1 MKSMTG
7 VGKGLYEDERWKAS
21 VIAKTLNAKGLEVF
35 IKSNYNLS
43 PMEIKIRK
51 LIKDFLSRGTLSLYI
66 DITPKVAQLP
76 VDINRILMNVEM
88 IKAIASDL
96 ELKISDD
103 MMFQIA
109 WRYSEKNVEEMD
121 PSLEECVYASV
132 KEALEDLIKSREEE
146 GEHIKEDISLRLK
159 KIEDTV
165 DDINRRKDDILNA
178 VRQRVLAKAK
188 ELGLPE
194 VHPTVLNE
202 ITYML
207 SRMDIDEEITR
218 LKAHLK
224 KMRILLSSEEDV
236 GRKMDFICQE
246 MHREITTLGNKIPEL
261 SDFVVEMKTEIDR
274 LKQQAANIE

>member
-1 MKSMTG
+1 MTG

-21 VIAKTLNAKGLEVF
+21 VIAKTVNAKGLEVF

-43 PMEIKIRK
+43 PMEIKIRR
-51 LIKDFLSRGTLSLYI
+51 LIKDLLLRGTLSLYI
-66 DITPKVAQLP
+66 DITPKVIQVP
-76 VDINRILMNVEM
+76 VDVKRIHMNVDM
-88 IKAIASDL
+88 IKAIVSNL

-103 MMFQIA
+103 VIFQTA
-109 WRYSEKNVEEMD
+109 WRYSEKNVGEMD
-121 PSLEECVYASV
+121 PSLEECVYLSV
-132 KEALEDLIKSREEE
+132 KEALKDLVKSREEE
-146 GEHIKEDISLRLK
+146 GEHMKEDISLRLK
-159 KIEDTV
+159 KMEDALEDTAKK
-165 DDINRRKDDILNA
+165 KDDILNTIREKVL
-178 VRQRVLAKAK
+178 VRAK

-202 ITYML
+202 ITFIL

-224 KMRILLSSEEDV
+224 KMKSLLSSKEDV

-246 MHREITTLGNKIPEL
+246 MYREVSTLGNKMPEL
-261 SDFVVEMKTEIDR
+261 SNFVVEIKAEIDR

>member
-7 VGKGLYEDERWKAS
+7 VGKGLYEDERWKVS

-51 LIKDFLSRGTLSLYI
+51 LIKDFLSRGTLSLYV
-66 DITPKVAQLP
+66 DITPKVAQWP
-76 VDINRILMNVEM
+76 VDKNRILMNVEM

-103 MMFQIA
+103 VMFQIA

-132 KEALEDLIKSREEE
+132 KEALEDLIRSREEE

-159 KIEDTV
+159 KIEDAV
-165 DDINRRKDDILNA
+165 DDINKRKDDILNA
-178 VRQRVLAKAK
+178 VRQRVLTKAK
-188 ELGLPE
+188 ELGLTE
-194 VHPTVLNE
+194 AHPTVLNE
-202 ITYML
+202 ITFIL
-207 SRMDIDEEITR
+207 SRMDIDEEINR

-224 KMRILLSSEEDV
+224 KMSTLLSSEEDV

-246 MHREITTLGNKIPEL
+246 MHREVTTLGNKIPEL
-261 SDFVVEMKTEIDR
+261 SDLVVEMKTEIDR